1 MILFIG
7 GNCSKITLWGLI
19 RQGVIKDE
27 ALVSDIADMV
37 GSSVWNFD
45 RCFIC
50 NVLA

>member
-1 MILFIG
+1 MILFIDR
-7 GNCSKITLWGLI
+7 NCGKITLWGLI

-27 ALVSDIADMV
+27 ALVSDVV
-37 GSSVWNFD
+37 GSGVWNFD